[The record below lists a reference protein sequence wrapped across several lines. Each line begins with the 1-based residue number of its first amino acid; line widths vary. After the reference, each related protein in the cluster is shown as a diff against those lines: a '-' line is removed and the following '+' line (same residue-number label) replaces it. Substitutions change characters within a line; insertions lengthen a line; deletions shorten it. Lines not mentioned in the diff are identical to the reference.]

1 MNKIKVSIITVSY
14 NSENTIESCI
24 KSVLSQTYNNI
35 EYIIIDGNSNDNS
48 INIINKYKKSISKI
62 LIEDDR
68 GVYDAMNK
76 GISISSGE
84 IVCFLNSDDFFANS
98 ESISSLTEF
107 IQLNNLD
114 GCFGNICYVDNKY
127 PDKIKRKWISSEYV
141 SGSFS
146 YGWAPPHP
154 TFYIKRKIYELYGC
168 FNLKFSIAAD
178 FELMLRFIEINK
190 INIKFFPHNLVFMR
204 LGGISNK
211 SIINI
216 LKQNYEIGKAIRE
229 SNLKFNF
236 INFINY
242 KLKNRYIQFWGIE

>member
-84 IVCFLNSDDFFANS
+84 IVGFLNSDVFFA
-98 ESISSLTEF
+98 ISF
-107 IQLNNLD
+107 
-114 GCFGNICYVDNKY
+114 
-127 PDKIKRKWISSEYV
+127 
-141 SGSFS
+141 
-146 YGWAPPHP
+146 
-154 TFYIKRKIYELYGC
+154 
-168 FNLKFSIAAD
+168 
-178 FELMLRFIEINK
+178 
-190 INIKFFPHNLVFMR
+190 
-204 LGGISNK
+204 
-211 SIINI
+211 
-216 LKQNYEIGKAIRE
+216 KQP
-229 SNLKFNF
+229 
-236 INFINY
+236 
-242 KLKNRYIQFWGIE
+242 